1 MIRIA
6 AAAAIALVAL
16 TGAATAACKDDI
28 ARFQKLIDGDLK
40 TGFIAKGVHTKAS
53 GELAAAGQLCKG
65 GQEAAASAAV
75 SASRARYGYPAASGQ

>member
-6 AAAAIALVAL
+6 AAAILALAAF
-16 TGAATAACKDDI
+16 TGAASAACKDDI
-28 ARFQKLIDGDLK
+28 AKFQKLIDGDLK

-53 GELAAAGQLCKG
+53 GDLAGAGKLCKE

-75 SASRARYGYPAASGQ
+75 SASRARYGYPQ